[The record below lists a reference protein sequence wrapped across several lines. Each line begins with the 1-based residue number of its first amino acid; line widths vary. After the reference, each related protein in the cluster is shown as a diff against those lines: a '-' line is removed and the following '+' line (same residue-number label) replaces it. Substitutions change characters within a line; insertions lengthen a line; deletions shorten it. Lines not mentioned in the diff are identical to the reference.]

1 MPSSKLTFPLW
12 SASGTDPSQAAK
24 QSPNQLL
31 KPSHAHQ
38 CPIGSDYPAN
48 PPGKEEKGGRKK
60 KKKIELVYKLKAMRT
75 YLYTYPTFFPSS
87 KAV

>member
-48 PPGKEEKGGRKK
+48 PPGKEEKGERKK
-60 KKKIELVYKLKAMRT
+60 KKKIELVFINVKQCGL
-75 YLYTYPTFFPSS
+75 TFILTNLLP
-87 KAV
+87 VI